1 MNKPFHLKSIVL
13 VGGHLLFA
21 LLFFYSIFFWKERQA
36 FDAAHYLLEIILRKS
51 FFVAHVRPLGVV
63 SQILP
68 VIGVWVG
75 VPLKWLMVFYSFG
88 DVLYYYL
95 LFLLLI
101 FYFKNERATL
111 WFFII
116 YLSTLAYSF
125 YCPVTELLQG
135 LVLIPVVSCLI
146 EKGGLGSQTWI
157 YLLSLLILFSHP
169 LLFIPLG
176 ALFAFGFFRNKLE
189 KKHFYLTLWFIVLLA
204 IKFLTLD
211 KYDSQKTFYP
221 VVYNDYGNINNI
233 TDIAYLFSFF
243 KMLFINYSILFFL
256 FGWSCFLLFYNK
268 AIRSLLIYVG
278 GVFGFLLII
287 ISTHHFEHIS
297 NYSERMLLPLPC
309 LVSLPIAFFEL
320 NKSRLKIQ
328 QFSFIILF
336 VFFIFRLTQIY
347 QVGQEFVL
355 RNEQMKRII
364 DVSRLMGAQKVIA
377 DENLLEQLPF
387 ANTGWCY
394 SIESM
399 FLSAVDGPEK
409 VVSVAM
415 LHEHMDRIKQQGNE
429 VSKRQWIK
437 WTEFIL
443 PDDSLPSNYFSFKQQ
458 NYVPLL
464 GDSASN
470 KSLKSVSLKIINA
483 SKQFFH
489 NEAFIDVSFG
499 IKDSL
504 VLLPNNTAIRIRY
517 NEKETFFY
525 LYGPA
530 SNKVPQRIQLPD
542 PAVDLNAIQLDL
554 TTTD

>member
-21 LLFFYSIFFWKERQA
+21 MLFFYSFFFWKERQA

-75 VPLKWLMVFYSFG
+75 IPLKWLMVFYSFG

-146 EKGGLGSQTWI
+146 EKGGLGSQIWI

-176 ALFAFGFFRNKLE
+176 ALFAFCFFRNKLE
-189 KKHFYLTLWFIVLLA
+189 KKRFYLTLWFIVLLA

-243 KMLFINYSILFFL
+243 KMLFINYPILFFL

-429 VSKRQWIK
+429 VSKKQWIK

>member
-21 LLFFYSIFFWKERQA
+21 LLFFYSFFFWKERQA

-95 LFLLLI
+95 IFLLLI

-135 LVLIPVVSCLI
+135 LVLIPVVSCLM
-146 EKGGLGSQTWI
+146 EKGGLGSQIWI

-176 ALFAFGFFRNKLE
+176 ALFAFSFFRNKLE

-233 TDIAYLFSFF
+233 TDRAYLFSFF
-243 KMLFINYSILFFL
+243 KMLFINYPILFFL

-429 VSKRQWIK
+429 VSKKQWIK

>member
-95 LFLLLI
+95 VFLLLI

-135 LVLIPVVSCLI
+135 LVLIPVVSCLM
-146 EKGGLGSQTWI
+146 EKGGLGSQIWI

-176 ALFAFGFFRNKLE
+176 ALFAFSFFRNKLE

-233 TDIAYLFSFF
+233 TDRAYLFSFF
-243 KMLFINYSILFFL
+243 KMLFINYPILFFL

-364 DVSRLMGAQKVIA
+364 DVSHLMGAQKVIA

-429 VSKRQWIK
+429 VSKKQWIK